1 MMAKRSDFAQKLLD
15 DLRLRKEKLGYASSG
30 HQPSNAASRDA
41 YGNSQK
47 NFRSAREASSNK
59 FQVQSGK
66 NMVKTNKS
74 ARPNM
79 KHHKEAGLE
88 STSLDIVPFGRA
100 TRSGNTI
107 DISTAL
113 ALALTK
119 GREFQRIENLGDYKF
134 GSELI
139 MHRGAIHFRE
149 TNNQYMSD
157 RARYPMNQY
166 HFSPHMQVDEIYKG
180 VQKLNEIIKAFSGV
194 NFSRSTIEIGRE
206 LLRGAIDLEESL
218 RMLAMLQE
226 NSDNIKGSRGGR
238 VMLLKDKEEDE
249 SSSNRVKQK
258 KLIQRTGFSIDEIKE
273 ENLSGSYTRR
283 TKVTLTNSTK
293 SSSSLPNQFTSHR
306 GSLSCGQDAKLDS
319 QVSVV
324 ARKTNRS
331 GEIGQIPKS
340 NSDSSASGN
349 VKKLDPK
356 GGNVNGKVR
365 IPNVVAKLMGLEE
378 FPTPKAEV
386 EIKKEAKFM
395 KETEV
400 SRTLRRDTTV
410 NEMGD
415 KYATLRPNL
424 AKIRE
429 NENPQAKEVRESK
442 PGQNLEA
449 TKSKQMTS
457 LASSGYE
464 SMNQPPKYL
473 PSYHFTDI
481 NSMNYSNTTHTKK
494 EAAQMWGFTGRG
506 QITQEKAK
514 QPIQENKLASTSK
527 KYLKYQE
534 NAVRKKDLVQEDQ
547 TAQNV
552 SPITYS
558 HSRNVKHNTLER
570 KSTVHELKINHAAQ
584 KGTTEKEQNARSK
597 SQLSENPS
605 AVKPRS
611 REKSANEISK
621 QKMLSSGRMIVAS
634 EKSTGKHT
642 DQLKKKPTYR
652 DPEKQITRSR
662 SATYHEPYSQRAS
675 EESRDKKK
683 LSVDPSND
691 EQKAVIPTPV
701 EHMNKPVDIPAEE
714 KVETIENKGNSTENM
729 KVLENSEPPTENDQQ
744 TMLQI
749 SPLNEIESR
758 WKEGTSTEGESNL
771 RVMALEQTMPTV
783 NEIASVSSAMF
794 TDDIEDTEV
803 VDREFI
809 AEMNHDNT
817 VVRTPNTQQTPQ
829 VSAGKE
835 EEQLQLPN
843 LTDEKK
849 EGSSDSRQFSN
860 FNSLKSPS
868 QVKDEVSGEL
878 SLTDEQRLL
887 KESLIRDQHFLNTAQ
902 ALFKLNIPV
911 SVLQASAKASQD
923 KDSKLLLDC
932 AYELLR
938 RKGKREEAIFIT
950 KIFEKP
956 TKERCLDSLIKELDD
971 DLESLNFSM
980 KRPEIN
986 CDTAACLQKLLEKDI
1001 QCRNPDINCMWDIGW
1016 NSITLASVEKDEV
1029 IRDLEKH
1036 ILNGLVSELA
1046 RDLIEV

>member
-1 MMAKRSDFAQKLLD
+1 
-15 DLRLRKEKLGYASSG
+15 
-30 HQPSNAASRDA
+30 
-41 YGNSQK
+41 
-47 NFRSAREASSNK
+47 
-59 FQVQSGK
+59 
-66 NMVKTNKS
+66 MVKTNKS

-449 TKSKQMTS
+449 TKT
-457 LASSGYE
+457 
-464 SMNQPPKYL
+464 
-473 PSYHFTDI
+473 
-481 NSMNYSNTTHTKK
+481 
-494 EAAQMWGFTGRG
+494 
-506 QITQEKAK
+506 
-514 QPIQENKLASTSK
+514 
-527 KYLKYQE
+527 
-534 NAVRKKDLVQEDQ
+534 
-547 TAQNV
+547 
-552 SPITYS
+552 
-558 HSRNVKHNTLER
+558 
-570 KSTVHELKINHAAQ
+570 Q

-986 CDTAACLQKLLEKDI
+986 CDAAACLQKLLEKDI